1 MQFHLWQIIA
11 FVVLCAIACLCV
23 IQLPIVSWLV
33 LVSLL
38 GASYFFLSF
47 SIWKWISC
55 GAFIGIGSYIYIYSA
70 IVRVL
75 ALPLPRPRGKGGSPY
90 EEFINSYELFLAAT
104 AIPIGAL
111 LGLVATSWLIKW
123 CQRRREP
130 IPFVHRFIVY
140 LAIAAAAY
148 SGVHVAYK
156 HSVWDSYTWG
166 RMRLFSLKSAPF
178 FERNSLRVHS
188 LNRRPIESYPRNPDR
203 FFALHVSD
211 SQIGISYPL
220 LITSISLIAGALGFF
235 IYRHWNI
242 HRGSTETIQYQQ
254 PTTGPQSVEGE

>member
-11 FVVLCAIACLCV
+11 FGVLCAIACACV
-23 IQLPIVSWLV
+23 FQVPIIAWLI

-75 ALPLPRPRGKGGSPY
+75 AFPLPNPRGKGDSPY
-90 EEFINSYELFLAAT
+90 EEFLNSYEPFLAAT

-111 LGLVATSWLIKW
+111 LGFGATYCLMQW
-123 CQRRREP
+123 CKRRNQP
-130 IPFVHRFIVY
+130 IPTAHRFFVY

-148 SGVHVAYK
+148 SSVHVAYK

-166 RMRLFSLKSAPF
+166 RMHVFSLTYPY
-178 FERNSLRVHS
+178 FERNNVSVQS

-220 LITSISLIAGALGFF
+220 LYTSISLIAGALIFF
-235 IYRHWNI
+235 IYRHFKI
-242 HRGSTETIQYQQ
+242 HGA
-254 PTTGPQSVEGE
+254 SVHIIDDHLPNAEE